1 MSSQTYIPPAERA
14 LTRQGLQLLFVVQ
27 FLTVLPF
34 MADLPKWLL
43 LVLALVVGWRW
54 QVLRGR
60 MQRPPKLLVIFA
72 IVAGIASLFLSGLDR
87 YSLDT
92 AVAFCLLGYLLKSLE
107 VLRKRDGIFQIY
119 LGYFLAGVYFLYH
132 SSPLSA
138 LLVLTLLF
146 ANTLALQAVTNS
158 IGFSWR
164 YAITQTSVL
173 IVAAI
178 PVMIMG
184 YLFFPRI
191 PPLWSIPNSE
201 RGAVTGMTDEIS
213 PGSIAELARS
223 QKPAFRVAF
232 TNEIPP
238 RSQWYWRGNT
248 LSEFDGTTWR
258 AKYRAGQWFQAES
271 RNASLPSAL
280 SDSWE
285 YSIIIEPSRQQWL
298 YFMDWPINASVPG
311 GVLLPDARYALAS
324 PLTQAI
330 QYRATSAND
339 VSWPVMSSA
348 ALNEFLR
355 LPSRGNEGL
364 RDWAQQFRHDRA
376 DDNVFVADLF
386 QYIRDNPY
394 FYTLTPPRYESRDSL
409 EEFWLNGQRG
419 FCSHYAS
426 ATAYILRAAGI
437 PARLV
442 GGYLGGV
449 YNESANYIQV
459 RQMEAHVW
467 VEVWLND
474 TWQRFDPTAAV
485 APNRVEMSL
494 DDLFAEDQSEELP
507 ILSQIRN
514 QLGLFKSATLWWDS
528 VQYQWQIKVLD
539 YKSTDAIGWFES
551 RFGRLTPL
559 KAAIAVLSFMALLSL
574 LIAFSIGLLRL
585 PVRGHEPYRSLK
597 QIEKMLEPKH
607 PQETIRQYF
616 DRMAKQYPKL
626 TSLLSI
632 ANLFERYLYST
643 VSTDNHSLHKAVRT
657 LKTQQLRT
665 SKK

>member
-1 MSSQTYIPPAERA
+1 MSNQAYIPPAERA
-14 LTRQGLQLLFVVQ
+14 LTRQGLQLLFGVQ

-34 MADLPKWLL
+34 MSDLPKWLL

-54 QVLRGR
+54 QVMRGR

-72 IVAGIASLFLSGLDR
+72 IVAGIASLFLSGLDQ

-92 AVAFCLLGYLLKSLE
+92 AVAVCLLGYLLKSLE

-138 LLVLTLLF
+138 LLVITLVF

-164 YAITQTSVL
+164 YALTQTSVL
-173 IVAAI
+173 IVGAI
-178 PVMIMG
+178 PIMIMG

-191 PPLWSIPNSE
+191 PPLWSIPNNE
-201 RGAVTGMTDEIS
+201 RGAMTGMTDEVS

-232 TNEIPP
+232 SNDLPP

-248 LSEFDGTTWR
+248 MSDFDGKTWR
-258 AKYRAGQWFQAES
+258 AKYRAGQW
-271 RNASLPSAL
+271 LPSAGRETRL
-280 SDSWE
+280 PAANGDSWQ

-298 YFMDWPINASVPG
+298 YFMDWPISANVAG
-311 GVLLPDARYALAS
+311 GVLLPDARYALTS

-330 QYRATSAND
+330 QYNASSSSD
-339 VSWPVMSSA
+339 VSWASMSA
-348 ALNEFLR
+348 AALREFLV
-355 LPSRGNEGL
+355 LPRRGNEAL
-364 RDWAQQFRHDRA
+364 RDWALEFRQSRANNVQFV
-376 DDNVFVADLF
+376 NDLA

-394 FYTLTPPRYESRDSL
+394 FYTLTPPRYESNDSL
-409 EEFWLNGQRG
+409 ADFWLTGQRG

-467 VEVWLND
+467 VEVWVNNA
-474 TWQRFDPTAAV
+474 WQRFDPTAAV
-485 APNRVEMSL
+485 APNRVEQSL
-494 DDLFAEDQSEELP
+494 DDLFAGDQSDELTMFTRV
-507 ILSQIRN
+507 RN
-514 QLGLFKSATLWWDS
+514 QLGLFKSASLWWDS

-539 YKSTDAIGWFES
+539 YKSTSAIEWFED

-559 KAAIAVLSFMALLSL
+559 KAAIAALSFIAGVSL
-574 LIAFSIGLLRL
+574 LIAFSIGLLRI
-585 PVRGHEPYRSLK
+585 PKRRVEPYRSLK
-597 QIEKMLEPKH
+597 QVEKLLEPME

-616 DRMAKQYPKL
+616 GRL
-626 TSLLSI
+626 TLKHP
-632 ANLFERYLYST
+632 NLPVLQSMRGIFERALYSSSSEDET
-643 VSTDNHSLHKAVRT
+643 LLRKSVKT
-657 LKTQQLRT
+657 LKVQMQ
-665 SKK
+665 K